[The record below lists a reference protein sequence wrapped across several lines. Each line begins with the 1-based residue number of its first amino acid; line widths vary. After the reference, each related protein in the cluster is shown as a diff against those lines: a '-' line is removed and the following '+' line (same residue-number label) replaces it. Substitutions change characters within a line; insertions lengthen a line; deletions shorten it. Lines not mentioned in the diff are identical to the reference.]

1 MSCPRGS
8 SRSLQALIDW
18 GQSIYHEEAEA
29 SGSSSVEPLSP
40 MARSDAEASGSSSVE
55 PLSPMARS
63 DAEASGSSVFG
74 CFVYWLMW
82 FAGSDRLGT
91 IDGQ

>member
-40 MARSDAEASGSSSVE
+40 MARSDAEASGSS
-55 PLSPMARS
+55 
-63 DAEASGSSVFG
+63 VFG